1 MTLAAMTQEARPA
14 RHPGALRGNGPANN
28 DSAGPVAQ
36 AGPGSSLAGAYL
48 NQFNEMVK
56 LIEQLPGTPE
66 LIGDL
71 LNWQPTSYQDYFT
84 ASAMPGRA
92 SATDV
97 YASLNRCVRQN
108 FEDVVDDLERK
119 ALGALAAIRR
129 HHKTH
134 GGSRPDI
141 ITDICARA
149 GTHLREVLGKAY
161 DLVSYVPGGPGNFAP
176 RRKLRV
182 SQACAQALSPQ
193 CGSESNPGWRNAAAT
208 RATDRHWCN
217 RAVWLEAVGASLPLP
232 YARVKTQV
240 PPLRSS

>member
-1 MTLAAMTQEARPA
+1 MTLAAMTQEACPA

-134 GGSRPDI
+134 RESRPDI

-149 GTHLREVLGKAY
+149 GTHLRQTEVRGKPTP
-161 DLVSYVPGGPGNFAP
+161 S
-176 RRKLRV
+176 R
-182 SQACAQALSPQ
+182 
-193 CGSESNPGWRNAAAT
+193 
-208 RATDRHWCN
+208 
-217 RAVWLEAVGASLPLP
+217 
-232 YARVKTQV
+232 
-240 PPLRSS
+240 